1 MPAVSSFYAA
11 ILRSA
16 NKAPFLAMYETYGAR
31 NYNYIKD
38 TMEAIKVKDHSL
50 QGKYDRFIGVF
61 PCRTFNLAKQ
71 SASVPH
77 TDHNNLAQG
86 WCSITALG
94 DFNPTLGGHLVLW
107 DLGIVVEFPPNSTI
121 LIPSSVIV
129 HSNTPIQEDEV
140 RYSVVQYAAG
150 HLFRWAK
157 NGFVTDKQWLENA
170 TSQDL
175 EQWEK
180 GKEGRWRSALASFT
194 TLEELDK
201 TPERIAAKEREQK

>member
-1 MPAVSSFYAA
+1 MPFCLGMYA
-11 ILRSA
+11 I
-16 NKAPFLAMYETYGAR
+16 YGER
-31 NYNYIKD
+31 NYKYIKD
-38 TMEAIKVKDHSL
+38 TIEAIRQQFDGPGNKALSL
-50 QGKYDRFIGVF
+50 RGKYDSKIGVF

-121 LIPSSVIV
+121 LIPSSIIA
-129 HSNTPIQEDEV
+129 HSNTPIQSEEA
-140 RYSVVQYAAG
+140 RFSIVQYAAG

-157 NGFVTDKQWLENA
+157 NGFQTNKEWMEEAKPKDI
-170 TSQDL
+170 

-180 GKEGRWRSALASFT
+180 EKKGRWQSAVASFT
-194 TLEELDK
+194 TLEELQNTKDRLK
-201 TPERIAAKEREQK
+201 ANLGNKKVS

>member
-1 MPAVSSFYAA
+1 
-11 ILRSA
+11 
-16 NKAPFLAMYETYGAR
+16 MYEAYGAR
-31 NYNYIKD
+31 NYKYTKD
-38 TMEAIKVKDHSL
+38 TMEAIKKCFDGLGDLALSL
-50 QGKYDRFIGVF
+50 CGKYDKHIGAF

-94 DFNPTLGGHLVLW
+94 DFSPTLGGHLVLW

-121 LIPSSVIV
+121 LIPSSLII
-129 HSNTPIQEDEV
+129 HSNTAIQPDEV
-140 RYSVVQYAAG
+140 RYSIVQYASG

-157 NGFVTDKQWLENA
+157 NGFLTNKEWFQKAAAEEA
-170 TSQDL
+170 

-180 GKEGRWRSALASFT
+180 EKMGRWESAVTFFT
-194 TLEELDK
+194 TLEKLEK
-201 TPERIAAKEREQK
+201 TQERLITAKLAKRKKQP

>member
-1 MPAVSSFYAA
+1 
-11 ILRSA
+11 
-16 NKAPFLAMYETYGAR
+16 MYGTYGER

-38 TMEAIKVKDHSL
+38 TMEAIRQKFDGLGNKALSL
-50 QGKYDRFIGVF
+50 RGKYDSKIGIF

-71 SASVPH
+71 SCSVPH

-121 LIPSSVIV
+121 LIPSSLII
-129 HSNTPIQEDEV
+129 HSNTPIQPEEA
-140 RYSVVQYAAG
+140 RYSIVQYSAG

-157 NGFVTDKQWLENA
+157 NGFQTNKEWMEEA
-170 TSQDL
+170 KPQDI

-180 GKEGRWRSALASFT
+180 EKKGRWQSAVTSFT
-194 TLEELDK
+194 TLEELQK
-201 TPERIAAKEREQK
+201 TDERLKAKLGNKKMP